1 MRRPDI
7 LIDCGTH
14 VIIVEVDE
22 NCHKSY
28 ESTCENKRICEL
40 YQDLGFANIVFIRF
54 NPDSYT
60 NSLNKKVNSCFK
72 LDKQTGKCVLNDKK

>member
-28 ESTCENKRICEL
+28 ESTCENKRICAL
-40 YQDLGFANIVFIRF
+40 Y
-54 NPDSYT
+54 
-60 NSLNKKVNSCFK
+60 
-72 LDKQTGKCVLNDKK
+72 